1 MDYVK
6 QWTQEQT
13 KNKEGEISMS
23 NRALLRVE
31 NLQKYFPLKKK
42 SVFQKETEYV
52 RANKD
57 ITLNIYEGE
66 TLGLVGESGCGKS
79 TFGRT
84 LIQLYEQTAGV
95 SLYYGE
101 SIEEMMPEYVGKTYK
116 KFPSIFKNY
125 DKDLEALNT
134 LTEEV
139 KHVENAADPKVESLR
154 LLKIDFENK
163 YGNILRLVGGL
174 LVHDDLNKVSSLL
187 SNKFTEG
194 SQVASLRKKVNFEE
208 HRLQVRGEDAS
219 KSKKVQDMRKE
230 LDAAQAK
237 LDKVNADIKAF
248 KAPLKSHPR
257 YEEFESL
264 RDAGIVLSSL
274 NKKEMRRLRN
284 DLQIIFQDP
293 YSSLDPRFTVGNII
307 GEGLIAHGL
316 FTDTKS
322 KEYQEYIED
331 IMEKCGLERKYIH
344 RYPHQFSGGQRQ
356 RIGIARALALN
367 PKFVV
372 ADEAVSALD
381 VSIQSQIINL
391 LQDLKDENNLTY
403 LFITHDLGVVRYIS
417 DRIGVMYFG
426 NLVELAPAEA
436 IFENPQHPYTREL
449 LNAIPKMKRPGEVIE
464 PLPLYVENDIFDFH
478 FKETGETD
486 KDWYEVSPGHF
497 VACNLKHPNRV

>member
-1 MDYVK
+1 
-6 QWTQEQT
+6 
-13 KNKEGEISMS
+13 MS
-23 NRALLRVE
+23 QKALLRVE
-31 NLQKYFPLKKK
+31 NLQKYFPIKKK
-42 SVFQKETEYV
+42 SIFQKEQEYV

-57 ITLNIYEGE
+57 ITLDIFEGE

-84 LIQLYEQTAGV
+84 LIQLYDQTAGV

-101 SIEEMMPEYVGKTYK
+101 SIEDMMPKYVGVTYK
-116 KFPSIFKNY
+116 NLVKDFANY
-125 DKDLEALNT
+125 DTDLEKLNNLTQEVAL
-134 LTEEV
+134 
-139 KHVENAADPKVESLR
+139 VENAADPKVEELR
-154 LLKIDFENK
+154 LFKIDFENK

-174 LVHDDLNKVSSLL
+174 LVHDNLNEVSSLL
-187 SNKFTEG
+187 TKQYNYG
-194 SQVASLRKKVNFEE
+194 STVADLKKKLEFEK
-208 HRLQVRGEDAS
+208 HKLNIRGKNIEES
-219 KSKKVQDMRKE
+219 KVVKE
-230 LDAAQAK
+230 LDAK
-237 LDKVNADIKAF
+237 LELAYQDLTKVHQEIEDF
-248 KAPLKSHPR
+248 KAPLTKHPR
-257 YEEFESL
+257 FEEFENKK
-264 RDAGIVLSSL
+264 DEGINLSSL
-274 NKKEMRRLRN
+274 DKLEMRRLRN

-322 KEYQEYIED
+322 GEYQEYIED
-331 IMEKCGLERKYIH
+331 IMKKCGLPAEFIH

-367 PKFVV
+367 PKFIV

-426 NLVELAPAEA
+426 NLVELAPAEE
-436 IFENPQHPYTREL
+436 IFDNPVHPYTREL
-449 LNAIPKMKRPGEVIE
+449 LNAIPKMRRPGEEII
-464 PLPLYVENDIFDFH
+464 PLELYVENDIFDFH
-478 FKETGETD
+478 FKETGEAD

-497 VACNLKHPNRV
+497 VACNLKQAKKV